1 LRFAWEATVKKTL
14 SVFFLSAMLFLI
26 AIPLH
31 AQTGCVD
38 SPENPTIMLGLVA
51 SAAAL
56 AVKVW
61 RSHRRKG

>member
-1 LRFAWEATVKKTL
+1 MKKTL